1 MGTLKY
7 KKLNILNHID
17 ICQKNIFWQSIILIL
32 ASSLSSLSFNGN
44 LIFVPLTIVALNI
57 LFTLISADNCN
68 LIKSCYFG
76 FLFSFF
82 MLFFGLCWISIAFEV
97 GNAGGIFIGLLAVLL
112 LCIFLSFF
120 AVICIAI
127 SKFLYSYWNLNLLGF
142 AIICSVFI
150 SFSEYTRGYFLGGFP
165 WNTLGYIWS
174 DSYIFL
180 QPVSLIGIYGL
191 GLFSFLAIFSIS
203 LFRVKIHYGFYAL
216 TPLLILFVYGFI
228 RSEVRDQQEFF
239 TESIRL
245 VQPNI
250 KQSEKWDTKFHKKHL
265 EKLINLSKVN
275 VKNDYPKYIIWP
287 ESAFMYDID
296 YLNKNNINLF
306 KWLKGKQL
314 IITGATR
321 KVYKSDELSKIY
333 NSIYFINNKGRLVSY
348 YDKVKLVP
356 FGEFNPFSK
365 IIKFIRLANGTI
377 DFSVGRLS
385 NIIDLGKNYNR
396 IGALICYEIIFS
408 SKVVN
413 GDRPDF
419 LINLTNDAW
428 YKKSHGPIQHLS
440 AARVRAIEEGLP
452 VLRVANTGISSI
464 ITPLGVYIKSLPLET
479 EGFIDS
485 KIPKPDKPTLFSIYG
500 NKIYIIICLIMLF
513 ISRFLFLGKVNIR
526 KKYEG

>member
-1 MGTLKY
+1 M
-7 KKLNILNHID
+7 NILKHID
-17 ICQKNIFWQSIILIL
+17 ISQKNIFWQSIVLIL

-44 LIFVPLTIVALNI
+44 LIFVPLTILALNI
-57 LFTLISADNCN
+57 LFNLISDNNCN

-82 MLFFGLCWISIAFEV
+82 MLFFGLCWISISFEV
-97 GNAGGIFIGLLAVLL
+97 GNAGGILIGLLAVLL

-120 AVICIAI
+120 TVIFIVI

-150 SFSEYTRGYFLGGFP
+150 SFSEYIRGIFLGGFP

-174 DSYIFL
+174 GSYIFL

-203 LFRVKIHYGFYAL
+203 LFRVKIHYGLYAL
-216 TPLLILFVYGFI
+216 MPLLILFVYGLI
-228 RSEVRDQQEFF
+228 RSELRDQENYFS
-239 TESIRL
+239 ESIRL

-250 KQSEKWDTKFHKKHL
+250 KQQEKWDTKLHKQHL
-265 EKLINLSKVN
+265 DKLINLSQVDI
-275 VKNDYPKYIIWP
+275 KNDYPKYIIWP

-306 KWLKGKQL
+306 KWLKDKQL
-314 IITGATR
+314 VITGATR
-321 KVYKSDELSKIY
+321 RVYKNDELFKIY
-333 NSIYFINNKGRLVSY
+333 NSIYFINNKGSIINY

-365 IIKFIRLANGTI
+365 IIKFIRLANGAI
-377 DFSVGRLS
+377 DFSAGKLS
-385 NIIDLGKNYNR
+385 NTIDLGKNYNK

-428 YKKSHGPIQHLS
+428 YKKSHGPIQHLA

-452 VLRVANTGISSI
+452 VLRVANTGISAI
-464 ITPLGVYIKSLPLET
+464 INPLGVYIKKLPLET
-479 EGFIDS
+479 QGFIDS
-485 KIPKPDKPTLFSIYG
+485 KLPKLYKPTLFSIYG
-500 NKIYIIICLIMLF
+500 NIIYIIISLIMLF
-513 ISRFLFLGKVNIR
+513 ISKFLFLRKGKYKEKI
-526 KKYEG
+526 